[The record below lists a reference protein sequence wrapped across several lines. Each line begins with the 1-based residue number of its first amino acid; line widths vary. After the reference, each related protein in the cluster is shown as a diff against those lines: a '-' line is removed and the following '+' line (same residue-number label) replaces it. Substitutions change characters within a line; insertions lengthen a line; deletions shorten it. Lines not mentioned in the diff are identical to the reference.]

1 MSQIS
6 TKTNNSAWF
15 FTINELS
22 KKHILHEKTFK
33 SFIKLKFWPA
43 DLNNCHIGH
52 DIYLTFCLYSLDTG
66 LDKSRTCTR
75 DVLETINFTNC
86 RTGLFLTSTLTKIRF
101 QFLST
106 WRNLKTLGV
115 QILYNNTYARFLKPT
130 IVILFFISYFVLHLT
145 IWTLIIISQYNLQ
158 WSFLPF
164 FKWGK
169 PLKEK
174 LNFKHLDGTF
184 GMLLLLGFL
193 KIPGFCLCENEFYY
207 VAAIMTKKVNI
218 FC

>member
-52 DIYLTFCLYSLDTG
+52 DIYLTFCLYSWDTG

-86 RTGLFLTSTLTKIRF
+86 RTGLFLISTLTKIRF

-130 IVILFFISYFVLHLT
+130 IVMNIVFHF
-145 IWTLIIISQYNLQ
+145 
-158 WSFLPF
+158 
-164 FKWGK
+164 
-169 PLKEK
+169 
-174 LNFKHLDGTF
+174 
-184 GMLLLLGFL
+184 
-193 KIPGFCLCENEFYY
+193 
-207 VAAIMTKKVNI
+207 I
-218 FC
+218 FCSSSYDLDSYYNFSI